1 MERDSEEMSMCVGKN
16 GFFEVGLLDEE
27 IVHGTT
33 DKVSLSD
40 RVSFS
45 SVIRLYLCQL
55 SVEFY
60 LL

>member
-1 MERDSEEMSMCVGKN
+1 MCVGKN
-16 GFFEVGLLDEE
+16 GFSEVGLLDEE

-33 DKVSLSD
+33 DKVSFSD